1 MRALLRDKDDS
12 TLIAIEVS
20 EAVYEPEE
28 QRILLYTFT
37 DTCYAVERIVEANAD
52 SLIRMLHMSGCADFS
67 SYPGCL
73 FEKE

>member
-28 QRILLYTFT
+28 QRI
-37 DTCYAVERIVEANAD
+37 DRKSVV
-52 SLIRMLHMSGCADFS
+52 
-67 SYPGCL
+67 
-73 FEKE
+73 